1 MQNIFSWLT
10 LKWKEIE
17 PWKEGILGDTLRPCR
32 ARERERLVSTDT
44 PLYSFKWSEKKW
56 KFLLFIE
63 GNQGKRLT
71 FLFSLQQRAFE
82 FTKIIFWTGF
92 ANTLFVARPWL
103 LFLVISVLELLSHPA
118 WIEINNA
125 SLSSFLIQFLFMFS
139 IFSPFVAQ
147 TFVQFSNRN
156 LQKKP
161 NHINWLSI
169 YAWK

>member
-1 MQNIFSWLT
+1 M
-10 LKWKEIE
+10 ERDRAV
-17 PWKEGILGDTLRPCR
+17 EGGYIRRYLRPCR

-63 GNQGKRLT
+63 ENQGKRLT

-92 ANTLFVARPWL
+92 ANTFFVARPWL

-139 IFSPFVAQ
+139 IFPHLLLKRLCSFPTV
-147 TFVQFSNRN
+147 TFKRSRT
-156 LQKKP
+156 
-161 NHINWLSI
+161 I
-169 YAWK
+169 

>member
-1 MQNIFSWLT
+1 MILLLRNSTTCFRSMKGLKRNLRQQNLLKCFLFYCIASNIQNIFSWLT

-17 PWKEGILGDTLRPCR
+17 SWKEGILGDTLRPCR
-32 ARERERLVSTDT
+32 ARERERDLCQQTL
-44 PLYSFKWSEKKW
+44 LYSFKWSEKKW

-103 LFLVISVLELLSHPA
+103 LFLVIPVLELLSHPA
-118 WIEINNA
+118 WI
-125 SLSSFLIQFLFMFS
+125 
-139 IFSPFVAQ
+139 
-147 TFVQFSNRN
+147 
-156 LQKKP
+156 
-161 NHINWLSI
+161 
-169 YAWK
+169 